1 MRLEHHE
8 SVQIMKVYLFMM
20 NYPFKEHFA
29 KIIILFQIFFLL
41 WNTKLCIFM
50 NFKRDKHS

>member
-8 SVQIMKVYLFMM
+8 SVQIMNVYLFMM

-29 KIIILFQIFFLL
+29 KIIILFQIVFLL
-41 WNTKLCIFM
+41 WNTKLDIFM

>member
-1 MRLEHHE
+1 MCLEHHE

-29 KIIILFQIFFLL
+29 KSSVEHKIRYFYEF
-41 WNTKLCIFM
+41 
-50 NFKRDKHS
+50 